1 LKENQ
6 EKNSLRGIESAMP
19 TLVSGFVVV
28 LGLLAVRETPRPI
41 EVPIPIDATR
51 EIPLAEVVA
60 RLAAASGVSV
70 PRPPETVRLPTAGIG
85 GALTRRM
92 LTESLGPGVSLAFQ
106 DRVLVVA
113 IRPELL
119 APENRPQWQARLQ
132 QLAERARREAQRRTS
147 YGMHALK
154 SYRPNDPGR
163 PTICLVHGVNS
174 SSGGFVHMFAPLEE
188 AGYGIVVYDYP
199 FNRDLDETCAQ
210 FRRDWLEFRRAV
222 GETRPWALVG
232 HSMGTLVARSYVEE
246 PRCDGR
252 DVATLIMIA
261 PVNQGA
267 SLAKVQTLYQLM
279 NGIQALS
286 GRKASDPLAHLGDGL
301 GKSAEDLLP
310 GSAFLTALN
319 RRPRRAGVPY
329 HILAGDV
336 GVLSPSGR
344 KQVEAQFDAL
354 RERGG
359 MLGGLVTRLAGGDD
373 LSGRLDELTDG
384 LGDGCVS
391 VARTKLAGVAD
402 HVVIHANHAEL
413 IRAPLLFP
421 DPGPVACMPY
431 LLRWL
436 KDAGPTPDGTGEVK
450 P

>member
-1 LKENQ
+1 
-6 EKNSLRGIESAMP
+6 MP
-19 TLVSGFVVV
+19 TLAFGFVVV
-28 LGLLAVRETPRPI
+28 LGLLSAQETPRPI
-41 EVPIPIDATR
+41 EVQIPIDSTR
-51 EIPLAEVVA
+51 EIPLAEVIG
-60 RLAAASGVSV
+60 RLADASGVSV
-70 PRPPETVRLPTAGIG
+70 PRPPETVRLPTDGIG

-92 LTESLGPGVSLAFQ
+92 LAESLGPGVSLTFH
-106 DRVLVVA
+106 DRALVVA
-113 IRPELL
+113 INPKSLTPEH
-119 APENRPQWQARLQ
+119 RPQWQARLK
-132 QLAERARREAQRRTS
+132 QLADRAQREAQRRMH

-163 PTICLVHGVNS
+163 PTVCLVHGVNS

-188 AGYGIVVYDYP
+188 AGYGIVVYDYA

-210 FRRDWLEFRRAV
+210 FRRDWLEFRRAA

-232 HSMGTLVARSYVEE
+232 HSMGSLVARSYVED
-246 PRCDGR
+246 PRGDGR

-267 SLAKVQTLYQLM
+267 SLAKVQTLYQMM

-319 RRPRRAGVPY
+319 RRPRRAGIPY

-336 GVLSPSGR
+336 GVLSLAGR
-344 KQVEAQFDAL
+344 KKVEAQVDAL
-354 RERGG
+354 RDRGG
-359 MLGGLVTRLAGGDD
+359 MLGGLVARLAGGDD
-373 LSGRLDELTDG
+373 LAGRLDELTDG
-384 LGDGCVS
+384 LGDSCVS
-391 VARTKLAGVAD
+391 VARTKLEGVAD

-436 KDAGPTPDGTGEVK
+436 KAAGPTPNGTGEAK